1 MLSKPTN
8 RFQRLVWA
16 HLRQMKG
23 KLILAA
29 LCMFGY
35 IAAELLAPWPLKII
49 FDHILL
55 NQPLPASLSALGEI
69 LQSRKGYAV
78 LVISIGILLIAG
90 LKGAFSYGQLY
101 LTSLVGYR
109 MVHTLRRELF
119 AHLQQLSLSYHNRTK
134 SGELLTKVT
143 SDTNTL
149 KDVFSESALNLAA
162 QVLTIVG
169 MFAVLFA
176 LNWRLSLI
184 VLLTF
189 PALCYTIFAIY
200 RRLKLSARNQRER
213 EGRIASRISESLG
226 SVLLVRAFAR
236 ENYEQQRFDAES
248 AQSLSESVRTA
259 RLEAAASRA
268 VEIINATGIWAAVLF
283 GALQVISGQMTP
295 GGVLIFAA
303 YLSNMYK
310 PLRNLAKL
318 STQFSKAIVSVER
331 ISTILEIE
339 PECPNDDKGLR
350 VTALRG
356 EIAFQQV
363 SFGYADNAVLKNVS
377 FLISPG
383 QRVALVG
390 ASGAGKSTIANL
402 ILRFYRPQQGIVLVD
417 GLNVNQLHRENLR
430 REIGVVLQ
438 DNILF
443 GASIRENIAYGKP
456 EASQAEIEHAAR
468 LSFAHDFI
476 TALPEGYNTIIGERG
491 STLSGG
497 QRQRICLARAI
508 IKRPSILILDEPTA
522 AIDPESSALIQ
533 QAIERLQRGKT
544 TLVISHQFT
553 MMESFDQIIV
563 LKDGHIVEL
572 GTHQQLVARR
582 GYYYELYRLQTGLPP
597 TASLP
602 APPAIKPPSPHSSYE
617 PMRITQ
623 TFKRPT
629 IQRAKV

>member
-1 MLSKPTN
+1 MVFAHLSKVKG
-8 RFQRLVWA
+8 RLS
-16 HLRQMKG
+16 
-23 KLILAA
+23 LAA
-29 LCMFGY
+29 LCMLGY

-55 NQPLPASLSALGEI
+55 NQPLPASLSVLAGV
-69 LQSRKGYAV
+69 LQSGKAYAV
-78 LVISIGILLIAG
+78 VVVSVGILLIAG
-90 LKGAFSYGQLY
+90 LKGVFSYGQLY

-119 AHLQQLSLSYHNRTK
+119 AHLQQLSLSYHNRSK

-149 KDVFSESALNLAA
+149 KDVFSDSALNFIS
-162 QVLTIVG
+162 QILTIIG
-169 MFAVLFA
+169 MLTVLFL

-184 VLLTF
+184 VMVTL

-213 EGRIASRISESLG
+213 EGRIATRISESLG

-248 AQSLSESVRTA
+248 SQSLTESVRTA

-268 VEIINATGIWAAVLF
+268 VEIINAVGIWAAVLL
-283 GALQVISGQMTP
+283 GALQVINGRMTP

-303 YLSNMYK
+303 YLTNMYK

-318 STQFSKAIVSVER
+318 STQFSKAMVSVER
-331 ISTILEIE
+331 ISAILEVE
-339 PECPNDDKGLR
+339 PESSNADNGLR
-350 VTALRG
+350 VTALHG

-363 SFGYADNAVLKNVS
+363 SFGYADKAVLKNVS
-377 FLISPG
+377 FIISPG

-390 ASGAGKSTIANL
+390 ASGAGKSTIASL
-402 ILRFYRPQQGIVLVD
+402 ILRFYSPQQGMVLVD
-417 GLNVNQLHRENLR
+417 GVNVNNLHRESLR

-456 EASQAEIEHAAR
+456 DASQPEIEQAAR
-468 LSFAHDFI
+468 LAFAHDFI
-476 TALPEGYNTIIGERG
+476 MALPEGYDTIIGERG

-533 QAIERLQRGKT
+533 QAIERLQHGKT
-544 TLVISHQFT
+544 TLVISHQFAA
-553 MMESFDQIIV
+553 MESFDQIIV
-563 LKDGHIVEL
+563 LKDGRVVEL
-572 GTHQQLVARR
+572 GTHAQLVARR
-582 GYYYELYRLQTGLPP
+582 GYYYELYRLQSGLPSAAILPLPP
-597 TASLP
+597 T
-602 APPAIKPPSPHSSYE
+602 IKPPIPQSSYE
-617 PMRITQ
+617 QMRITQ

-629 IQRAKV
+629 IRRAEV

>member
-1 MLSKPTN
+1 ML
-8 RFQRLVWA
+8 
-16 HLRQMKG
+16 
-23 KLILAA
+23 
-29 LCMFGY
+29 GY

-55 NQPLPASLSALGEI
+55 NQPLPASLSVLGEI
-69 LQSRKGYAV
+69 LRSGKGYAV
-78 LVISIGILLIAG
+78 VVISVGILLIAG
-90 LKGAFSYGQLY
+90 LRGAFSYGQLY

-119 AHLQQLSLSYHNRTK
+119 AHLQQLSLSYHNRSK

-149 KDVFSESALNLAA
+149 KDVFSDLALNFAA
-162 QVLTIVG
+162 QVLTIIG
-169 MFAVLFA
+169 MFAVLFV

-184 VLLTF
+184 VLVTF

-213 EGRIASRISESLG
+213 EGRIATRISESLG

-236 ENYEQQRFDAES
+236 ESYEQQRFDAES
-248 AQSLSESVRTA
+248 SQSLTESVRTA

-268 VEIINATGIWAAVLF
+268 VEIINAVGIWAAVLF
-283 GALQVISGQMTP
+283 GALQVINGQMTP

-303 YLSNMYK
+303 YLTNMYK

-318 STQFSKAIVSVER
+318 STQFSKAMVSVER
-331 ISTILEIE
+331 ISAILEIE
-339 PECPNDDKGLR
+339 PESANEDHGLQ
-350 VTALRG
+350 VTALHG

-363 SFGYADNAVLKNVS
+363 SFGYGDRTVLQNVS
-377 FLISPG
+377 FIVSPG

-390 ASGAGKSTIANL
+390 ASGAGKSTIASL
-402 ILRFYRPQQGIVLVD
+402 ILRFYRPQQGMVSVD
-417 GLNVNQLHRENLR
+417 GVNVNNLHRDSLR

-456 EASQAEIEHAAR
+456 EASQAEVEEAAR
-468 LSFAHDFI
+468 LAFAHGFI
-476 TALPEGYNTIIGERG
+476 AALPESYDTIIGERG

-553 MMESFDQIIV
+553 AMESFDQIIV
-563 LKDGHIVEL
+563 LKDGCVVEL
-572 GTHQQLVARR
+572 GTHAQLVARR

-597 TASLP
+597 SVLLP
-602 APPAIKPPSPHSSYE
+602 PPLLIKPPSPQSEHE
-617 PMRITQ
+617 QMRITQ
-623 TFKRPT
+623 TFKRPNL
-629 IQRAKV
+629 QRAEVGR